1 MRDFTY
7 KIYDELCETIV
18 SSKYEPITF
27 NEYFENE
34 NLPDNFIILRHDVD
48 KWPENA
54 VELAKIENK
63 HNIKSTYYWR
73 NVSYVYKPELIKQQA
88 DLGHEIGYHYETLAQ
103 ANGNYERALNIFME
117 WLAKLRAITKIS
129 TICMHGSRFTKWD
142 NRHLWNK
149 YDFKEFNIIGEPYLS
164 IDYSGI
170 KYISDSGGSW
180 LNKGQR
186 TRDTINDIDD
196 ELINSTEHLI
206 ELIKEGKYDKLVILA
221 HPDRWNNNIFVWQY
235 EYVTKKL
242 RNIIKS
248 VYNSLKRKNTL

>member
-7 KIYDELCETIV
+7 KIYDELCAAIA
-18 SSKYEPITF
+18 SSKYKTITF
-27 NEYFENE
+27 DEYFKGK
-34 NLPDNFIILRHDVD
+34 NLPKDYIILRHDVD

-63 HNIKSTYYWR
+63 YGLKSTYYWR
-73 NVSYVYKPELIKQQA
+73 NVKHVYTPSMIKEQA
-88 DLGHEIGYHYETLAQ
+88 GLGHEIGYHYETLAQ
-103 ANGNYERALNIFME
+103 ANGDYEKALAIFIE
-117 WLAKLRAITKIS
+117 WLEKLRQEAEVS

-149 YDFKEFNIIGEPYLS
+149 YDFKDYGITGEPYLS
-164 IDYSGI
+164 IDYSAI

-186 TRDTINDIDD
+186 TRDNINDIDN
-196 ELINSTEHLI
+196 ELVYSTPYLI
-206 ELIKEGKYDKLVILA
+206 DLIKKGKYDKMVILA
-221 HPDRWNNNIFVWQY
+221 HPDRWNDNYLVWQY

-242 RNIIKS
+242 RNVIKS
-248 VYNSLKRKNTL
+248 AYNALKGNK